1 MKQRMSNLMLYRTLA
16 IVGLMLSVG
25 TVQAAKPDIWQQLRA
40 GGHVLLIRHGEVD
53 TLSRSTSPDAD
64 FEGCEGQYNLT
75 EVGRA
80 QSLLLG
86 DALRKRKIPIG
97 GVLAS
102 PLCRTRDTARIAFE
116 QYRVWDEL
124 EPFPEDTDERARR
137 VERVS
142 KVIADHAGPDNLVLV
157 THQPNI
163 DALTFEVV
171 KPANIVVTKPDGK
184 GGFRVIKVLRL
195 QDWKR

>member
-1 MKQRMSNLMLYRTLA
+1 MIKGKFMFHRMLVIACLA
-16 IVGLMLSVG
+16 LTVGAA
-25 TVQAAKPDIWQQLRA
+25 QAAKTDIWQQLRA

-53 TLSRSTSPDAD
+53 NLSRSTSPDAD

-102 PLCRTRDTARIAFE
+102 PLCRTRDTARIAFDV
-116 QYRVWDEL
+116 YRVWNEL
-124 EPFPEDTDERARR
+124 EPLPEEETERARR
-137 VERVS
+137 IDGIARL
-142 KVIADHAGPDNLVLV
+142 IADHTGRDNLVLI

-163 DALTFEVV
+163 DALAMEVV
-171 KPANIVVTKPDGK
+171 EPASLTVLKPDGR
-184 GGFRVIKVLRL
+184 GGFRIVRVLRVA
-195 QDWKR
+195 DWKR